1 MIIRMTENADIEE
14 LAKAMAL
21 SYSEPPWNEEWSV
34 DKAKERVSSV
44 LSNYN
49 AAGFCAIENGEIIGG
64 VLGFEDPYADESFF
78 FVSEIF
84 VDPKCKRKGVGRTLL
99 CHLEQYLSSKGISV
113 MQLISIDDNLKFY
126 EANGFA
132 KDSVSV
138 MFKRF

>member
-34 DKAKERVSSV
+34 DKAKERVGSV

-49 AAGFCAIENGEIIGG
+49 ATGFCAIENGEMIGG

-84 VDPKCKRKGVGRTLL
+84 VAPKCKRRGVGRTLL

-132 KDSVSV
+132 EDSVSV
-138 MFKRF
+138 MFKRL